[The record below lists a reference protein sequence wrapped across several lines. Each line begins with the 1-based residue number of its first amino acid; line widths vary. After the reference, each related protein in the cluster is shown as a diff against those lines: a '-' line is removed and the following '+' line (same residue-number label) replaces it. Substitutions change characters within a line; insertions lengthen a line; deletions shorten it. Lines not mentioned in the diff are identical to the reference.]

1 MRTPAPLA
9 TLLALLAFASPAA
22 AQPADLGVLDPAT
35 PVVRIRVRAPAHLA
49 PGKPLVYRVFVTNAS
64 AAAANKVVVRH
75 PLLAGVTKPPEMEP
89 KPETPA
95 VPSANFRE
103 WKLET
108 LPAGETKEFKITY
121 ELPAGM
127 NSVTAQAFVTY
138 EHGQAVTTL
147 LETPEVQVTK
157 SAPEKALGTGPIP
170 VAVRVTNTGKVAVR
184 DIVLVEDIPAG
195 FEFVPDGDGEATAK
209 PEQRSWR
216 VTQLAPG
223 ESKVINYRVRL
234 KDPKKG
240 VDFLTTSNVKGTS
253 LGPVD
258 PASTATRILTPEI
271 QLKVTG
277 PPTGITGEP
286 SKYVAE
292 VKNTGNTPLDSV
304 RLTVDLPAGSRATA
318 GSAGGQRDGDRLLWD
333 VPADRQRN
341 GPLGIGETARVEFSL
356 TAAREGEQVV
366 KVHADGGR
374 GVEKSERVTT
384 AVKGAAGLTYT
395 VDLEPG
401 VLVVG
406 MPGIVTYTV
415 RNNGT
420 AAAKGVTLRV
430 KLPTEVVP
438 KEMTP
443 KYNADRGEAVFEPRT
458 ILPGDA
464 VKYTVTYTAKQPGR
478 AEFTFSLTSEADPK
492 PLIASKIVTI
502 TEANQ

>member
-9 TLLALLAFASPAA
+9 TLLAALAFASPAA

-35 PVVRIRVRAPAHLA
+35 PVVRIQVRAPAHLA
-49 PGKPLVYRVFVTNAS
+49 PGKELVYTVRVTNAS
-64 AAAANKVVVRH
+64 GAAANRVVVRH
-75 PLLAGVTKPPEMEP
+75 PVPEHADGLPKADPEP
-89 KPETPA
+89 DKHEPTA
-95 VPSANFRE
+95 KALE
-103 WKLET
+103 WSFAR
-108 LPAGETKEFKITY
+108 LPAGETQTITLTY
-121 ELPAGM
+121 KVKPGVR
-127 NSVTAQAFVTY
+127 SVSAKAFVTF
-138 EHGQAVTTL
+138 EHGQEVTT
-147 LETPEVQVTK
+147 EVESPKVQVTK
-157 SAPEKALGTGPIP
+157 SAPEKALGTGPIA

-184 DIVLVEDIPAG
+184 DVRVVETITPG
-195 FEFVPDGDGEATAK
+195 FEFVPDEDGEATGK
-209 PEQRSWR
+209 PTQREWA
-216 VTQLAPG
+216 VKLLAPG
-223 ESKVINYRVRL
+223 ESKVIGYRVRL
-234 KDPKKG
+234 KDAKQG
-240 VDFLTTSNVKGTS
+240 VDFVTTSNVTGGVSPDAVT
-253 LGPVD
+253 
-258 PASTATRILTPEI
+258 PAQSATKILTPAI

-292 VKNTGNTPLDSV
+292 VTNTGNTPLDSV
-304 RLTVDLPAGSRATA
+304 RLTVDLPKGSRATA

-341 GPLGIGETARVEFSL
+341 GPLGTGETARVEFSL
-356 TAAREGEQVV
+356 ASAREGEQVV

-420 AAAKGVTLRV
+420 AAAKAVVLRV
-430 KLPTEVVP
+430 QLPPEVAP

-443 KYNADRGEAVFEPRT
+443 KYNADRGETAFEPQT

-464 VKYTVTYTAKQPGR
+464 AKYTITYTAKQPGR
-478 AEFTFSLTSEADPK
+478 AEFTFSLSGEADPK
-492 PLIASKIVTI
+492 PLVASKMVTI
-502 TEANQ
+502 TAANQ